1 MAAKKKKSPKK
12 TATKRK
18 TTKRKNTKKKQQ
30 SSFLGFAF
38 KWLFVIGFWCTLIV
52 VAICAYYA
60 AELPDITEKAN
71 FERRSSIIVKASNG
85 TIIGRY
91 GDLVGDKATIE
102 TVPEHLIQA
111 VLAIEDR
118 RFYYHPG
125 MDPLGIARA
134 MFVNAKEQRFA
145 QGGSTITQQLAKNLF
160 LSRERTIKR
169 KIQEL
174 MLAFWLEWELSKD
187 EILEAYLNRVYLGGG
202 TYGVDAA
209 SRLYFKKPVTDI
221 NLRESATLAGL
232 LKAPSTYSPIAN
244 PVRSRDRA
252 NVVLNAMVDAN
263 YITEAEKDEINA
275 SIPKPPRKPSG
286 NAQRYYSD
294 WIVEQVNQLLG
305 PVDADLIIET
315 IMDVDVQKTA
325 EEALKT
331 TILKNGKDQNITQG
345 AIVTMRPNGA
355 VVALVGGRDYGFS
368 QFNRATQAA
377 RQPGSSFKPF
387 TYIAAL
393 ENGWHMND
401 IVMDEIITEG
411 RYRPKNF
418 GHKYYGEVSLLEA
431 LTLSL
436 NTVAFQLIKD
446 VGPAA
451 VIDVAR
457 RLGIESELNSDL
469 SLALGTNQISPLEL
483 TGAYASLA
491 NGGVMVKPYG
501 ITKIEAKDGTLYYE
515 RVNENRGR
523 RAISPRALA
532 MILPMM
538 QSVIV
543 NGTGQ
548 GANFGSPQAAG
559 KTGTS
564 QDSRDAWFIGFTD
577 RLVTGVW
584 LGNDDNSSMK
594 RVTGGSYPSR
604 IWRTVMAKHNREYR
618 PFRYDIPFFERFEDL
633 LAQWT
638 GGFGFGRRGGEN
650 TDYGDHSNFERRN
663 HHQQRRKDFEGEE
676 ILPERGRY
684 ND

>member
-1 MAAKKKKSPKK
+1 
-12 TATKRK
+12 
-18 TTKRKNTKKKQQ
+18 
-30 SSFLGFAF
+30 
-38 KWLFVIGFWCTLIV
+38 
-52 VAICAYYA
+52 
-60 AELPDITEKAN
+60 
-71 FERRSSIIVKASNG
+71 
-85 TIIGRY
+85 
-91 GDLVGDKATIE
+91 
-102 TVPEHLIQA
+102 
-111 VLAIEDR
+111 
-118 RFYYHPG
+118 

-169 KIQEL
+169 KIQEA
-174 MLAFWLEWELSKD
+174 MLAFWLEYELSKD

-221 NLRESATLAGL
+221 TLLEAATLAGL

-244 PVRSRDRA
+244 PVRSRERA
-252 NVVLNAMVDAN
+252 SIVINAMIDAG
-263 YITEAEKDEINA
+263 YVSEDQKIQINA
-275 SIPKPPRKPSG
+275 SIPKPPHKPSG

-294 WIVEQVNQLLG
+294 WVVDQANQLLG
-305 PVDADLIIET
+305 QTGDDLIIET
-315 IMDVDVQKTA
+315 TMDVDIQNTA
-325 EEALKT
+325 EETLKT
-331 TILKNGKDQNITQG
+331 VLINNGEDKKISQG
-345 AIVTMRPNGA
+345 AVVVMRPNGA
-355 VVALVGGRDYGFS
+355 VVALVGGKDYGFS
-368 QFNRATQAA
+368 QFNRATQAS

-393 ENGWHMND
+393 ENGWSSTD
-401 IVMDEIITEG
+401 LIMDEPITSG

-418 GHKYYGEVSLLEA
+418 GHKYYGEVTLYEA

-446 VGPAA
+446 VGPQA

-457 RLGIESELNSDL
+457 RLGITSELNEDL
-469 SLALGTNQISPLEL
+469 SLALGTNLVSPLEL

-491 NGGVMVKPYG
+491 NGGVMVEPYG
-501 ITKIEAKDGTLYYE
+501 IKKISSAKDDTLYYE
-515 RVNENRGR
+515 RKNENRGR
-523 RAISPRALA
+523 RAISPRAMG

-538 QSVIV
+538 QSVIQ

-564 QDSRDAWFIGFTD
+564 QDSRDAWFMGFTD

-584 LGNDDNSSMK
+584 LGNDDNTPMK
-594 RVTGGSYPSR
+594 RVTGGSFPAR
-604 IWRTVMAKHNREYR
+604 IWRGVMAKHNGDYP
-618 PFRYDIPFFERFEDL
+618 PFRYEIPFFERFEDL
-633 LAQWT
+633 ISQWG
-638 GGFGFGRRGGEN
+638 GGFSLGG
-650 TDYGDHSNFERRN
+650 SRSAPAQEREYQLYQETSRAN
-663 HHQQRRKDFEGEE
+663 ELEDD
-676 ILPERGRY
+676 LPERGRY

>member
-1 MAAKKKKSPKK
+1 MAKKTKKANK
-12 TATKRK
+12 TNTSKTKS
-18 TTKRKNTKKKQQ
+18 KRKNNKKKQQ
-30 SSFLGFAF
+30 SFLGFAF
-38 KWLFVIGFWCTLIV
+38 KWLFVVGFWCTLFV

-60 AELPDITEKAN
+60 TELPDITEKAS
-71 FERRSSIIVKASNG
+71 FERKSSIIVKASNG

-91 GDLVGDKATIE
+91 GDLVGEKVTIE
-102 TVPEHLIQA
+102 TVPEDLVNA
-111 VLAIEDR
+111 VLATEDR

-125 MDPLGIARA
+125 MDPVGITRA
-134 MFVNAKEQRFA
+134 MLVNAKEKRFA

-174 MLAFWLEWELSKD
+174 MLAFWLEFELSKD

-209 SRLYFKKPVTDI
+209 SQLYFKKPVSDI
-221 NLRESATLAGL
+221 TLNEAATLAGL

-244 PVRSRDRA
+244 PVRSRERTA
-252 NVVLNAMVDAN
+252 VVLNAMLNAG
-263 YITEAEKDEINA
+263 YISEEEKNQINA
-275 SIPKPPRKPSG
+275 AIPKPPRKPSG

-294 WIVEQVNQLLG
+294 WIVDQTNKLLG
-305 PVDADLIIET
+305 PTGDDLIIET
-315 IMDVDVQKTA
+315 TMNIDIQKTA
-325 EEALKT
+325 EETLKT
-331 TILKNGKDQNITQG
+331 TLMKDGGKQNITQG

-355 VVALVGGRDYGFS
+355 VVALVGGKDYGVS

-377 RQPGSSFKPF
+377 RQPGSSFKPM

-393 ENGWHMND
+393 ENGWSASD
-401 IVMDEIITEG
+401 LIMDEPITKG

-418 GHKYYGEVSLLEA
+418 GHKYYGEVTLLEA

-436 NTVAFQLIKD
+436 NTVAYHLIKD
-446 VGPAA
+446 VGPDA
-451 VIDVAR
+451 VIDIAR
-457 RLGIESELNSDL
+457 RLGIESELNADL
-469 SLALGTNQISPLEL
+469 SLALGTNQISPIEL

-501 ITKIEAKDGTLYYE
+501 ITKITSKDGTVYYE
-515 RVNENRGR
+515 RKNETRGR
-523 RAISPRALA
+523 RAISPRTIA
-532 MILPMM
+532 MIMPMM
-538 QSVIV
+538 QSVIQ

-548 GANFGSPQAAG
+548 GANFGNTMAAG

-564 QDSRDAWFIGFTD
+564 QDSRDAWFIGFTN

-594 RVTGGSYPSR
+594 RVTGGSQPAR
-604 IWRTVMAKHNREYR
+604 IWRSVMSKHNGQYA
-618 PFRYDIPFFERFEDL
+618 PFRYEIPFFERFEDL

-638 GGFGFGRRGGEN
+638 GGFGFNGRNPAGGDEILLN
-650 TDYGDHSNFERRN
+650 SNNRRTHHDQRQQDHNGD
-663 HHQQRRKDFEGEE
+663 